1 MLHSDSPVV
10 SSYVIVLIILA
21 FWVDVYVLFSLNRW
35 GVQFS
40 YDAPSLLSTSVG
52 VSQEPDI
59 CLTVWQQG
67 SFRIR
72 KSKLIQYYF
81 WISSPYSEC
90 TNGPNNFLCR
100 KSNLF
105 FWPRIWSRLA
115 VPLVI
120 MPLWCPFICVCSW
133 ESVSWPWR
141 FFKSTDWFLC
151 KMFLSSGSSEVSSWL
166 DSDHMFLAARPRKW
180 YSFFSGSWDTSY
192 QFVPF
197 PVILTLI
204 LKMVSARF
212 LFYRIPIFLL
222 VIHK

>member
-1 MLHSDSPVV
+1 MCMYYFLWTLGEFSSAMTPLHSQALQCMFPKNLTLVSPCDNRAVFAFGNRNGYNII
-10 SSYVIVLIILA
+10 SEFPVLI
-21 FWVDVYVLFSLNRW
+21 
-35 GVQFS
+35 Q
-40 YDAPSLLSTSVG
+40 
-52 VSQEPDI
+52 
-59 CLTVWQQG
+59 
-67 SFRIR
+67 
-72 KSKLIQYYF
+72 
-81 WISSPYSEC
+81 
-90 TNGPNNFLCR
+90 NGPNNFLCR

-105 FWPRIWSRLA
+105 FWPRTWSRLA

-204 LKMVSARF
+204 LKMESARF